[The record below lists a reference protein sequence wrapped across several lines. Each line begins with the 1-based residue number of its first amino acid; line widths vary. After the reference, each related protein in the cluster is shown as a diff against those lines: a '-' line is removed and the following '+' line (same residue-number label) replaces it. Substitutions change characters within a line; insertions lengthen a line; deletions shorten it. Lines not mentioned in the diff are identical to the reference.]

1 MGSIKKIKELLK
13 LTKKKTYKIN
23 MYAEAILDDARVIA
37 TDSESFD
44 IGSEVYVINDSGEV
58 ESIAE
63 GIYTLEDGTKIRIDA
78 ESKVA
83 GFGEEEV
90 VEEEVVVEEELAVDD
105 GKEADVVDWA
115 EMEKRI
121 QNLEDAI
128 ADIKKRIGEG
138 DDVEMSEEKTEL
150 SADVMGEV
158 ITRLNSI
165 EEKFGGL
172 EDTSSSEGV
181 NITPASSNEEKIEL
195 QPRVRLS
202 AQARVR
208 ELINKFN

>member
-105 GKEADVVDWA
+105 GKEADVDDWA
-115 EMEKRI
+115 GMEKRI

>member
-1 MGSIKKIKELLK
+1 M
-13 LTKKKTYKIN
+13 
-23 MYAEAILDDARVIA
+23 
-37 TDSESFD
+37 SE
-44 IGSEVYVINDSGEV
+44 
-58 ESIAE
+58 
-63 GIYTLEDGTKIRIDA
+63 
-78 ESKVA
+78 
-83 GFGEEEV
+83 
-90 VEEEVVVEEELAVDD
+90 
-105 GKEADVVDWA
+105 
-115 EMEKRI
+115 
-121 QNLEDAI
+121 
-128 ADIKKRIGEG
+128 
-138 DDVEMSEEKTEL
+138 EEKTEL

>member
-1 MGSIKKIKELLK
+1 MRSIKKIIELLK

-105 GKEADVVDWA
+105 GKEADVDDWA
-115 EMEKRI
+115 GMEKRI

-172 EDTSSSEGV
+172 EDTASSEGV